1 LLIAAALLVFPKIMH
16 HDIKTPFEKAINLST
31 STRSICVAYDHVT
44 PFSCEKTAL
53 DLAFNLRFLR
63 YTAVESVMESSERTV
78 STNRKAF
85 AEFDVL
91 EKYEAGISLTGSEV
105 KSVREGK
112 VNLKDSYALIKDGE
126 ALLFHCHI
134 SPYHFAHQFN
144 HEPTRTRKLL
154 LHKREIMRLMGK
166 IKERGLTVVPLR
178 VYFKG
183 KHIKVEIALAK
194 AKKIWGKREEK
205 RKKTVDREVRSAL
218 KYRK

>member
-1 LLIAAALLVFPKIMH
+1 MDSA
-16 HDIKTPFEKAINLST
+16 EK
-31 STRSICVAYDHVT
+31 
-44 PFSCEKTAL
+44 
-53 DLAFNLRFLR
+53 
-63 YTAVESVMESSERTV
+63 TV

-85 AEFDVL
+85 ADFDVL
-91 EKYEAGISLTGSEV
+91 EKFEAGIALTGSEV

-112 VNLKDSYALIKDGE
+112 VNLKDSYALIKEGE

-134 SPYHFAHQFN
+134 SPYDFAHQFN

-205 RKKTVDREVRSAL
+205 RKKALDKEVRSAL

>member
-1 LLIAAALLVFPKIMH
+1 MNSV
-16 HDIKTPFEKAINLST
+16 EK
-31 STRSICVAYDHVT
+31 
-44 PFSCEKTAL
+44 
-53 DLAFNLRFLR
+53 
-63 YTAVESVMESSERTV
+63 TV

-85 AEFDVL
+85 ADFDVL
-91 EKYEAGISLTGSEV
+91 EKFEAGIALTGSEV
-105 KSVREGK
+105 KSIREGK

-134 SPYHFAHQFN
+134 SPYDFAHQFN

-205 RKKTVDREVRSAL
+205 RKKTVDKEVRSAL